1 METTIFVL
9 RNYVRNSKQRL
20 LIAARTIEE
29 GEDREMPNEYQKG
42 KKSKKKIQWTQIQ
55 LHGQFIRETVGKA
68 SEDQWDG

>member
-29 GEDREMPNEYQKG
+29 DEDREMPNEY
-42 KKSKKKIQWTQIQ
+42 KKSKKSKKEIQWTQIQ
-55 LHGQFIRETVGKA
+55 LHGQFIR
-68 SEDQWDG
+68 

>member
-29 GEDREMPNEYQKG
+29 GEDREMPNKYQKG
-42 KKSKKKIQWTQIQ
+42 KKSKKKIQWPQIQ
-55 LHGQFIRETVGKA
+55 LHGQFIR
-68 SEDQWDG
+68 